1 MKHKI
6 KKAVFPVAG
15 RGTRFLPATKASP
28 KEMLPVVDKPLIQ
41 YAVEEAG
48 AAGIASMVF
57 VTGRNKLSIPDHF
70 DKAYELES
78 ELAAAGKTELLQMVH
93 NIPPSSVSCVYL
105 RQAEALGLGHAV
117 LCAQPVIADEPFAV
131 ILADDLI
138 KSDGPGCVAQMTTL
152 FDQCQCSIVSVM
164 EVPKEDTSKYGIV
177 EVQAAEDGTL
187 RVKSIVEKPAPED
200 APSNLA
206 VVGRYVFTPRI
217 FPMIEN
223 TVKGA
228 GGEIQLT
235 DAIAG
240 LLKEETVI
248 AYPFAGKRYDCGTKL
263 GYLQATVE
271 YALAHPELKEPFLA
285 YLQALNPTELL
296 SE

>member
-1 MKHKI
+1 
-6 KKAVFPVAG
+6 
-15 RGTRFLPATKASP
+15 
-28 KEMLPVVDKPLIQ
+28 MLPVVDKPLVQ
-41 YAVEEAG
+41 YAVDEAG

-57 VTGRNKLSIPDHF
+57 VTGRNKVSITDHF

-78 ELAAAGKTELLQMVH
+78 ELAAAGKTKMLEMVH
-93 NIPPSSVSCVYL
+93 NIPPSTVNCVYL

-117 LCAQPVIADEPFAV
+117 LCAKPVVEDEPFVV

-138 KSDGPGCVAQMTTL
+138 KSDGPGCVEQMTAQ
-152 FDQCQCSIVSVM
+152 FERHQCSIVSVM

-177 EVQAAEDGTL
+177 EVQKAKDGSL
-187 RVKSIVEKPAPED
+187 QIKSIVEKPAPED

-206 VVGRYVFTPRI
+206 VVGRYLFTPRI
-217 FPMIEN
+217 FSMLEN
-223 TVKGA
+223 TASGA

-235 DAIAG
+235 DAIAR
-240 LLKEETVI
+240 LLHEETVV
-248 AYPFAGKRYDCGTKL
+248 AYPFSGKRYDCGTKL

-285 YLQALNPTELL
+285 YLQELDPKALL
-296 SE
+296 SK